1 VWFPLA
7 RHSWQ
12 IRIGFG
18 LKGRGGM
25 RRIAAIA
32 VLLVIAFFG
41 ALWIMDWIWPRVS
54 AGGPPALAE
63 VPPLE
68 AVTRSSTIVVPV
80 AIADT
85 AIRDALE
92 AQAPHELSGK
102 KDNPVAQLLSNADIG
117 WTVRRGPL
125 AVSGRS
131 DALVVSTALNGT
143 MHITGQLSE
152 AAGNLTGMLGAQSS
166 RQTGGSTPT

>member
-1 VWFPLA
+1 
-7 RHSWQ
+7 
-12 IRIGFG
+12 
-18 LKGRGGM
+18 M

-32 VLLVIAFFG
+32 ALLVIAFFG
-41 ALWIMDWIWPRVS
+41 ALWISDWLWPGAR
-54 AGGPPALAE
+54 AGGPPALAK

-68 AVTRSSTIVVPV
+68 AVTRSSRIVVPV
-80 AIADT
+80 AIADK

-125 AVSGRS
+125 AV
-131 DALVVSTALNGT
+131 
-143 MHITGQLSE
+143 
-152 AAGNLTGMLGAQSS
+152 
-166 RQTGGSTPT
+166 